1 MRDTEISSDPER
13 LLLAIGDHLHEHCE
27 CRPGAT
33 GGARCAACDLRAQLR
48 GVREQLLAWRAEGR
62 RIAERR
68 DDAVANGATHL
79 ARNAG
84 RCSEC
89 DALSGI
95 ACALRAHRRAPEA
108 PVRDHSPPTS
118 SS

>member
-1 MRDTEISSDPER
+1 MRDPDVSSDPER

-48 GVREQLLAWRAEGR
+48 DVREQLLAWRAEGR

-79 ARNAG
+79 TRNAG
-84 RCSEC
+84 SCTEC
-89 DALSGI
+89 DALAGI
-95 ACALRAHRRAPEA
+95 AGALRAHRGQSSA
-108 PVRDHSPPTS
+108 TS